1 MKGNLVS
8 NSLPYLLEIFNLKCY
23 RPYVSS
29 FSLYSTIDLS
39 GKSNKRHISGSESIQ
54 TNNSQAPLTNSVGD
68 KTAYLGHK
76 RRSLFAIESL
86 MFLSILGTQTG
97 RLNDMHRGDN
107 KVSN

>member
-1 MKGNLVS
+1 MFIITLFQYQ
-8 NSLPYLLEIFNLKCY
+8 LPLE
-23 RPYVSS
+23 V
-29 FSLYSTIDLS
+29 S
-39 GKSNKRHISGSESIQ
+39 GKCSKRHVSGSESIQ

-97 RLNDMHRGDN
+97 RLNDMHEGGN
-107 KVSN
+107 KVSNLIQ

>member
-1 MKGNLVS
+1 MC
-8 NSLPYLLEIFNLKCY
+8 IKCS

-29 FSLYSTIDLS
+29 FSLFSTLDLS

-68 KTAYLGHK
+68 KTSYLGHK

-97 RLNDMHRGDN
+97 QLNGMQERN
-107 KVSN
+107 SKVCFSVRKKF